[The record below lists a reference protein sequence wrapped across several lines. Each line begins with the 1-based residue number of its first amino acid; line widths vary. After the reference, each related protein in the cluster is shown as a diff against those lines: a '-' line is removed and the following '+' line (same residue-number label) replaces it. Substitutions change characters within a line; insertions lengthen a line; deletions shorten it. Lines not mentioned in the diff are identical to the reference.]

1 MFATGVDKAMKRL
14 LPVKEE
20 KEGGEDWLEKLFT

>member
-1 MFATGVDKAMKRL
+1 MFGIGVDEAMMRL